1 MFPTWDIVTEPI
13 IPWISMRFKYSTLL
27 ALPDFDDF
35 LDIPVFVFDF
45 VLGMLLTASIEPYMC
60 DISVDGGDVVD
71 VEFLHDVMC

>member
-1 MFPTWDIVTEPI
+1 
-13 IPWISMRFKYSTLL
+13 MRFKYFTLL

-35 LDIPVFVFDF
+35 LDILVFVFDF
-45 VLGMLLTASIEPYMC
+45 VLGMLLTAGIEPYVR